1 MNLKKIGYEFN
12 IDNIDKNQYYISL
25 VKECIK
31 ANIIDNNVIYTTQLE
46 LGKFLKEI
54 ILKFTK
60 GESSSVTVETAEK
73 LIIAIWYTIDMYLDS
88 FDNIID
94 SIEAIKHESLES
106 MYDKGKIILKEEF
119 EATKYF

>member
-46 LGKFLKEI
+46 LGKLLKEI

-60 GESSSVTVETAEK
+60 
-73 LIIAIWYTIDMYLDS
+73 
-88 FDNIID
+88 
-94 SIEAIKHESLES
+94 
-106 MYDKGKIILKEEF
+106 
-119 EATKYF
+119 